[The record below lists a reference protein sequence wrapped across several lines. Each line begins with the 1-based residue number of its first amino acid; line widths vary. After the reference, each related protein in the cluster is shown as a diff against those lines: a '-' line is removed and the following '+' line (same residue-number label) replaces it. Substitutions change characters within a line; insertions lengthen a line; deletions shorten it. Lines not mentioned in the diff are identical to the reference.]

1 MKNFDFDKVWIGLV
15 SGLIAPL
22 IVFWLYYLFADQ
34 YTLKRVNVS
43 LCMVINLAP
52 FYLTLNNELY
62 KATKGVLIS
71 TVAWAL
77 VIAYLSF
84 FTNYLHVL

>member
-1 MKNFDFDKVWIGLV
+1 MKKIDWDNVWL
-15 SGLIAPL
+15 GLIYGAVAPL
-22 IVFWLYYLFADQ
+22 IVFWFYYLFADQ

-43 LCMVINLAP
+43 LCMVINLVP
-52 FYLTLNNELY
+52 FYLTLNKEMY

-71 TVAWAL
+71 TVGWAA

-84 FTNYLHVL
+84 FTDFLHVL

>member
-1 MKNFDFDKVWIGLV
+1 MIDKLDKVWF
-15 SGLIAPL
+15 GLIIGMIAP
-22 IVFWLYYLFADQ
+22 VVAFGLYYIFADQ

-52 FYLTLNNELY
+52 FYLTLNNEMY
-62 KATKGVLIS
+62 KATKGVLIA
-71 TVAWAL
+71 TLTWAL

-84 FTNYLHVL
+84 FTNYLKVL